1 MGIVKDIKW
10 EQSNPIEF
18 HKDVLIDGIWYE
30 IDDITVRRIYPDGS
44 FGPNLLNEIDAM
56 EGIE

>member
-1 MGIVKDIKW
+1 MKDIKW